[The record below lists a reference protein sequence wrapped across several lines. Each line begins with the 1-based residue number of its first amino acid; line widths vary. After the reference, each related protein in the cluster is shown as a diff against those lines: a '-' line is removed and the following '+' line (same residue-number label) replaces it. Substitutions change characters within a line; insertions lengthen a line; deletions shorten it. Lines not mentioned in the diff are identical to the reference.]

1 MRALSSPPFGNYRV
15 WWSLAESKYGGT
27 ALLVKKHCQPKKV
40 SFSLDRNGN
49 EQNAI
54 PSLSFC
60 LSFLSILPA
69 SPVLHLECNFSF
81 KSFLFTFSIYYFCSR
96 AFIEYKPLYVL
107 LVIIFSLLYLMS
119 WDETNRNV
127 IHKNYV
133 V

>member
-40 SFSLDRNGN
+40 SFSLDRHGN

-60 LSFLSILPA
+60 LSFLSILPV
-69 SPVLHLECNFSF
+69 SPVLHLECNFPSKVF
-81 KSFLFTFSIYYFCSR
+81 CLLLVFITSAVEHLLKINPYTF
-96 AFIEYKPLYVL
+96 L
-107 LVIIFSLLYLMS
+107 LVIIFSLL
-119 WDETNRNV
+119 
-127 IHKNYV
+127 
-133 V
+133 